1 MVKGCDLGLGSAA
14 RGRRPRAVFS
24 GPRSQ
29 FFTQP
34 ANNIYIYIYHNR
46 RQFYFE
52 LHDKFKFI
60 GTLNRF
66 CDHLNYHHMEV
77 IITNV
82 IFLLIFVALGYRTF
96 DVFSSSMRLLIS
108 L

>member
-1 MVKGCDLGLGSAA
+1 MQIK
-14 RGRRPRAVFS
+14 
-24 GPRSQ
+24 
-29 FFTQP
+29 
-34 ANNIYIYIYHNR
+34 
-46 RQFYFE
+46 E

-82 IFLLIFVALGYRTF
+82 IFLLIFVVLGYRTF

-108 L
+108 LVQLREKVSQDTVVLRQSITGKFSIMNRVDKINRPL